1 MIVIDTNN
9 IEKTILYRIEMEL
22 SFLYTLSGSVA
33 TARFPQLIIS
43 YRYLFNIGHRKDLE
57 DPPKHES
64 RDLSQNR
71 FLFKGCITAWI
82 SSH

>member
-1 MIVIDTNN
+1 
-9 IEKTILYRIEMEL
+9 MEL

-43 YRYLFNIGHRKDLE
+43 YRYLFNIGRQKDLE

-71 FLFKGCITAWI
+71 FLF
-82 SSH
+82 